1 MSTQGSKPAA
11 SLKNV
16 TLTFPTPNGL
26 VTALDDV
33 SLELRQGEFLVLVG
47 PSGSGKT
54 TALNVLA
61 GLLTPTRGEARVLDM
76 EPRQARPKM
85 GYMFA
90 RDALLPWRNAQK
102 NVEFALEVR
111 GFAKAERRRR
121 SDTYL
126 DIVKLG
132 RLKGNYPTQLSQ
144 GQRQRVALAR
154 TWAPSPDIMLMDEP
168 FSALDAQTR
177 ESLHDE
183 FVRMWVEDKRSIVFV
198 THDLNE
204 AISLADRI
212 IVFGSGRITKEFDV
226 SFPRPRDLVDMTAD
240 STARAIYKEIRELLH
255 H

>member
-1 MSTQGSKPAA
+1 MNQPVLKPAA
-11 SLKNV
+11 SLRNV
-16 TLTFPTPNGL
+16 TLSFSTPNGA
-26 VTALDDV
+26 VTALDNV
-33 SLELRQGEFLVLVG
+33 SLDLNPGEFLVLVG

-61 GLLTPTRGEARVLDM
+61 GLLTPTRGEAQVLGT

-90 RDALLPWRNAQK
+90 RDALLPWRNARR

-111 GFAKAERRRR
+111 GFNKAERRKR
-121 SDTYL
+121 SEAYL
-126 DIVKLG
+126 DLVKLG
-132 RLKGNYPTQLSQ
+132 RLKDNYPTQLSQ

-154 TWAPSPDIMLMDEP
+154 TWAPSPDILLMDEP

-177 ESLHDE
+177 ESLHE
-183 FVRMWVEDKRSIVFV
+183 QFVRMWVEDKRSIVFV

-212 IVFGSGRITKEFDV
+212 IVFGSGRITKEFKV

-240 STARAIYKEIRELLH
+240 SDARAMYKEIRELLH